1 MAEEEVIGGSGSQ
14 EAMEEIPS
22 TLQDE
27 VNSANNGIPDGTH
40 DGQEDGSDGFQH
52 VTANEEAVHEHVEGT
67 PKQFPKRELKKD
79 SYVLK
84 EGFKAFNT

>member
-40 DGQEDGSDGFQH
+40 DGQEDGSDGSQH
-52 VTANEEAVHEHVEGT
+52 VTAQEEAVHEHVEGT
-67 PKQFPKRELKKD
+67 PKHFP
-79 SYVLK
+79 
-84 EGFKAFNT
+84 FKAFLRANVVLKKALS

>member
-14 EAMEEIPS
+14 EVMEEIPS

-27 VNSANNGIPDGTH
+27 VNSADNGIPDGTH
-40 DGQEDGSDGFQH
+40 DGQEDGLDGSQH

-67 PKQFPKRELKKD
+67 PKQVMSAQDAEDPV
-79 SYVLK
+79 YVRCWSC
-84 EGFKAFNT
+84 G